1 MRKAGFFFAAIF
13 FGFVCASCV
22 SSIGDPGMWDDAAS
36 VARLQSELDKANA
49 RIAELE
55 SRRQSAFAV
64 VERADERF
72 AEIARISTAEGT
84 TLSAV
89 IERQLRIEGLVAEL
103 WGDYIK
109 LKDGLGEFDGSGAAN
124 GGTLADGGPAE
135 RRAGSGETAP

>member
-1 MRKAGFFFAAIF
+1 MRKALSFFAAISF
-13 FGFVCASCV
+13 AFICSSCV
-22 SSIGDPGMWDDAAS
+22 SRIGDSGIWDDAAS

-84 TLSAV
+84 ALSAV

-103 WGDYIK
+103 WGDYIR
-109 LKDGLGEFDGSGAAN
+109 LKNGLGEFDGDGA
-124 GGTLADGGPAE
+124 ADGGTSADGGSAE
-135 RRAGSGETAP
+135 R